1 MSESTPPAAD
11 SADAS
16 KGAGG
21 VRLSDGPYRLDGCVH
36 GVLVCDAAGR
46 GIGLAKHLDAGLAL
60 RDRLNA
66 ERSARLN
73 AERDRD
79 RHREKA
85 GLLREQAELRWAA
98 NTRADAADARVKEL
112 EEDGDHRAAVLREW
126 HDRAVALESDLATAR
141 AERDEQARQNTEHY
155 EAWQGTLA
163 EADAYMAERDE
174 ARKQRDIRS
183 LAEEVHPPTWPKHC
197 IVCGW
202 RGNQKDRKPCPE
214 CGGPLTDG
222 MNPVIADA
230 TTELTATIETTDD
243 RMSDDALWCEV
254 AVQSAYGWPKADTP
268 EELAGLA
275 AKLAD
280 AIVAER
286 AKREG
291 GGA

>member
-141 AERDEQARQNTEHY
+141 AERDELHAEVARLKEEGAGPRGMHPLLSLALADLACAGSEY
-155 EAWQGTLA
+155 VKAAA
-163 EADAYMAERDE
+163 EAK
-174 ARKQRDIRS
+174 RK
-183 LAEEVHPPTWPKHC
+183 
-197 IVCGW
+197 
-202 RGNQKDRKPCPE
+202 
-214 CGGPLTDG
+214 
-222 MNPVIADA
+222 
-230 TTELTATIETTDD
+230 
-243 RMSDDALWCEV
+243 
-254 AVQSAYGWPKADTP
+254 
-268 EELAGLA
+268 
-275 AKLAD
+275 
-280 AIVAER
+280 
-286 AKREG
+286 EG
-291 GGA
+291 GA